1 MGHRNDCPHVLRFSV
16 EKLPVLAVL
25 AGLIF
30 FAEAGNLLEVF
41 SIESEKLFV
50 PSLVLVR
57 PSHDGLGCSKR
68 LSCLE
73 SFKSQHITTTCNR
86 NVFNPDDTRCELF
99 DNKLKYIAKGTD
111 VSQLPF

>member
-1 MGHRNDCPHVLRFSV
+1 M
-16 EKLPVLAVL
+16 LAVL

-73 SFKSQHITTTCNR
+73 SFKSQHKPRRAI
-86 NVFNPDDTRCELF
+86 VMYLIQMNPGL
-99 DNKLKYIAKGTD
+99 NY
-111 VSQLPF
+111 QHH